1 MTQKSYDRSD
11 GETSKAYAA
20 FTIYRDM
27 GAARSLEKTA
37 NKFYPRQSPD
47 NYPTHPNIARIER
60 WSKTWRWVDR
70 CKDFDRDEES
80 ILRDRVRRSNLEEHD
95 RQLEQFRQNN
105 ETIGFGLFKMG
116 LRLLSIGEKI
126 TKTLEDKEVLDSKDI
141 DLFLAIPN
149 SIKAIGA
156 LGASGSDLAADGLLI
171 RQLIEKLRDAE
182 S

>member
-1 MTQKSYDRSD
+1 
-11 GETSKAYAA
+11 
-20 FTIYRDM
+20 M
-27 GAARSLEKTA
+27 GVSRSLEKTA
-37 NKFYPRQSPD
+37 NEFYPRQSPA

-70 CKDFDRDEES
+70 CKDFDRDEEA
-80 ILRDRVRRSNLEEHD
+80 ILRDRVRRSNIEEHD
-95 RQLEQFRQNN
+95 RQLEQFRQHN
-105 ETIGFGLFKMG
+105 EAIGFGLFKMG
-116 LRLLSIGEKI
+116 LRLLAIGEKI
-126 TKTLEDKEVLDSKDI
+126 IKTFEEKEVLDSKDI

>member
-1 MTQKSYDRSD
+1 MTQKSYYRSD
-11 GETSKAYAA
+11 GETTRSYAA
-20 FTIYRDM
+20 FCIYRNM

-37 NKFYPRQSPD
+37 QEFYDPDSTQKRPRNKSQIS
-47 NYPTHPNIARIER
+47 A
-60 WSKTWRWVDR
+60 WSSKWNWAQRVG
-70 CKDFDRDEES
+70 DFDRDKEAIS
-80 ILRDRVRRSNLEEHD
+80 RDRIRQSNLEERD

-105 ETIGFGLFKMG
+105 EAIGFGLFKMG
-116 LRLLSIGEKI
+116 LRLLAIGEKI
-126 TKTLEDKEVLDSKDI
+126 IKTLENKEVLDSKDI

-171 RQLIEKLRDAE
+171 RQLMEKLKEAE